1 MAIIEYDHSPNISPE
16 QRLRSLADSVR
27 RAFEELESEEQ
38 MLEIKECKPVTLEEL
53 GGYPKT
59 GGDIEGNVN
68 IDGDISIMPDYAFED
83 LYSKLFGSTSKAI
96 NIFDIIFHIG
106 YVIATTNT
114 DFDPNKILPWQNW
127 ERFAKGKTLV
137 GVDEEDSDFEGA
149 LLTGGEKTHMLTIA
163 EIPSHNHAATM
174 ETTANKLGGGS
185 TYSRFNDNGTPTS
198 GIVNIGN
205 TGGGEAHNNLQ
216 PYTTVYYW
224 RRIASKQMVLGSGIL
239 GSAILA

>member
-1 MAIIEYDHSPNISPE
+1 MAIIEYDKSPNITPE

-27 RAFEELESEEQ
+27 RAFEELEFEE
-38 MLEIKECKPVTLEEL
+38 LTPEIKACKVVTLEEL

-59 GGDIEGNVN
+59 GGDIEGDVN

-114 DFDPNKILPWQNW
+114 DFDPNKLFPWQTW
-127 ERFAKGKTLV
+127 ERFAQGKTLV
-137 GVDEEDSDFEGA
+137 GVDESDDDFASAVLE
-149 LLTGGEKTHMLTIA
+149 GGEKTHTLTIA
-163 EIPSHNHAATM
+163 EMPSHNHTATF
-174 ETTANKLGGGS
+174 ELTANKLEGGS
-185 TYSRFNDNGTPTS
+185 TYARINDNGTPTS
-198 GIVNIGN
+198 GIVNVGN
-205 TGGGEAHNNLQ
+205 TGGGGAHNNLQ

-224 RRIASKQMVLGSGIL
+224 QRINGGTE
-239 GSAILA
+239 